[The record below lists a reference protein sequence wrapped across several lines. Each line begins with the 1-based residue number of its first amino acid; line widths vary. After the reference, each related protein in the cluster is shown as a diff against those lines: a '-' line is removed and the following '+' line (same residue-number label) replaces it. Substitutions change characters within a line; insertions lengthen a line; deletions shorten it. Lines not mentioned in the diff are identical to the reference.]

1 MNLLNDLS
9 LSLCCYTQV
18 KEKETMLSYMLPTE
32 DKPPPGEPSQNNYR
46 SSKLQKSTAVVTSTS
61 PRKCTETTRTMIVST
76 RIEDHACNDPRHI
89 SHTTSVQSRTDSRL
103 LESPKHNGTA
113 ARKSTLHN
121 ARVTKDDSLYSI
133 DSDASTAGSERKNK
147 ILNGAKHASLK
158 R

>member
-1 MNLLNDLS
+1 
-9 LSLCCYTQV
+9 
-18 KEKETMLSYMLPTE
+18 MLSYMLPTE

-46 SSKLQKSTAVVTSTS
+46 AAKLQKSNAVASTS
-61 PRKCTETTRTMIVST
+61 PRKCLDARTMIVST
-76 RIEDHACNDPRHI
+76 RIEDHASGDPRHALPP
-89 SHTTSVQSRTDSRL
+89 HAAGPQRDSRPV
-103 LESPKHNGTA
+103 ESPKHNGTA
-113 ARKSTLHN
+113 TRKSTLHN

>member
-1 MNLLNDLS
+1 
-9 LSLCCYTQV
+9 
-18 KEKETMLSYMLPTE
+18 MLSYMLPTE
-32 DKPPPGEPSQNNYR
+32 DKPPPGESSQNNYR
-46 SSKLQKSTAVVTSTS
+46 AVKLQKSTVVVGTS
-61 PRKCTETTRTMIVST
+61 PRKYADAPRAMIVST
-76 RIEDHACNDPRHI
+76 RIEDHPDDPRHTI
-89 SHTTSVQSRTDSRL
+89 QPGPQREPRPI
-103 LESPKHNGTA
+103 ESPKHNGTA

>member
-1 MNLLNDLS
+1 M
-9 LSLCCYTQV
+9 
-18 KEKETMLSYMLPTE
+18 SYMLPTE

-46 SSKLQKSTAVVTSTS
+46 AAKLQKSNVVAGNS
-61 PRKCTETTRTMIVST
+61 PRKYADATRAMIVST
-76 RIEDHACNDPRHI
+76 RIEDHATGDPRNAPPHAAGP
-89 SHTTSVQSRTDSRL
+89 QRDSRPM
-103 LESPKHNGTA
+103 ESPKHNGTA

-133 DSDASTAGSERKNK
+133 DSDASTAGSDRKNK